1 MQCIFGDVPAAA
13 QPVGLPYPLPLLV
26 LDRLGNVADDFEGD
40 IPVKMTGACR
50 TAGGAREA
58 FRAIRGRAALPVLS
72 TIAETVQ
79 FTLDPATAILN
90 KEEAAASDA
99 LLRYGFTTTLTFG
112 AADAKRLTISALAA
126 AAEPAPA
133 GEAANPAAPL
143 TGGEIPVRAG
153 DEVLV
158 AIKALDAYNNLVLHQ
173 QVRPAS
179 ALHLPALHLPLHLPL
194 HLLPRASPRALP
206 RASPPASQ
214 PNLSAPLVTSPVH
227 LPCALPCTSLESQC
241 TFFLEVELRPKVDEA
256 LTNTLAAREPPQ
268 RYMLQLSN
276 GEAHQRVPTRLAGEL
291 SLRLVQPSV
300 LSIDL
305 SATAKIK
312 VVAARAVSIDVV
324 NVPEAGRGGVEFSL
338 LVRALDQYGNVDEAF
353 DAEVVQLDREGAP
366 PGMVLQNDGI
376 VKLTRG
382 LGRCSAVTAVTAS
395 AGQR

>member
-126 AAEPAPA
+126 AAAAERALS
-133 GEAANPAAPL
+133 GEAAAP
-143 TGGEIPVRAG
+143 GGEVQVRAG

-173 QVRPAS
+173 QVRISPCLS
-179 ALHLPALHLPLHLPL
+179 PPCISPVHLLLHLSPTCRHPWSHLLCISRAPSVHLL
-194 HLLPRASPRALP
+194 RISVHLLPRGRA
-206 RASPPASQ
+206 
-214 PNLSAPLVTSPVH
+214 AP
-227 LPCALPCTSLESQC
+227 
-241 TFFLEVELRPKVDEA
+241 
-256 LTNTLAAREPPQ
+256 
-268 RYMLQLSN
+268 
-276 GEAHQRVPTRLAGEL
+276 
-291 SLRLVQPSV
+291 
-300 LSIDL
+300 
-305 SATAKIK
+305 
-312 VVAARAVSIDVV
+312 
-324 NVPEAGRGGVEFSL
+324 
-338 LVRALDQYGNVDEAF
+338 
-353 DAEVVQLDREGAP
+353 
-366 PGMVLQNDGI
+366 
-376 VKLTRG
+376 
-382 LGRCSAVTAVTAS
+382 
-395 AGQR
+395 

>member
-50 TAGGAREA
+50 TAGGVREA

-143 TGGEIPVRAG
+143 PGGEIPVRAG

-173 QVRPAS
+173 QVRISLPCPAS
-179 ALHLPALHLPLHLPL
+179 PP
-194 HLLPRASPRALP
+194 ASPRPASP
-206 RASPPASQ
+206 PASPPASQ
-214 PNLSAPLVTSPVH
+214 PYLSAPLVTSPVH
-227 LPCALPCTSLESQC
+227 LPCAL
-241 TFFLEVELRPKVDEA
+241 R
-256 LTNTLAAREPPQ
+256 
-268 RYMLQLSN
+268 
-276 GEAHQRVPTRLAGEL
+276 
-291 SLRLVQPSV
+291 
-300 LSIDL
+300 
-305 SATAKIK
+305 
-312 VVAARAVSIDVV
+312 
-324 NVPEAGRGGVEFSL
+324 
-338 LVRALDQYGNVDEAF
+338 
-353 DAEVVQLDREGAP
+353 AP
-366 PGMVLQNDGI
+366 PSNP
-376 VKLTRG
+376 
-382 LGRCSAVTAVTAS
+382 SAHIRMTPF
-395 AGQR
+395 QILF